1 MTDYYNL
8 TALENAKS
16 IGDYLSAA
24 GTVSNGMLYYVL
36 LLAVALILYMSLS
49 RENPPHDALIAT
61 GFIIALIAALLWAG
75 GFIAFWLIGPPL
87 VLVLLGVGIKAY
99 G

>member
-8 TALENAKS
+8 TGLENAKS

-24 GTVSNGMLYYVL
+24 GAVSNGMLFYIL
-36 LLAVALILYMSLS
+36 LLVVGAVTFMALSK
-49 RENPPHDALIAT
+49 ENPAHDSLIAA
-61 GFIIALIAALLWAG
+61 GFIVSLVAALLWAG

-87 VLVLLGVGIKAY
+87 VLMLLGVGIKAY
-99 G
+99 K